1 MATGVFGVWFRG
13 MAVPERGPLTMR
25 TRHGLAFILVTVLL
39 DSIGFGIIL
48 PVLPQL
54 IMDVTGEP
62 LASAARYGG
71 WLLFVFAAT
80 QFFAAPVLGN
90 LSDRFG
96 RRPVLLLSL
105 FAMGCDYLLMG
116 WAPTLGWLFVGR
128 LIAGVSAST
137 YGIANA
143 FVADSFAPEERARNF
158 ALLGAGFGVGFIVGP
173 VIGGFLGEFGPRA
186 PFYAAAGLAFI
197 NVVYGYLVLPESLKP
212 ENRRAFEWKRANA
225 LGTFSQLWRYPV
237 VLGLVSAYFF
247 YMMGHHSLPS
257 VWSYFAMEKFEW
269 SSRDI
274 GFSLGAVGV
283 CMIVV
288 QVWLIRYVLDRY
300 GTERTAYI
308 GLVVTIA
315 AFVGYALVPHGWMVY
330 GVIVFGAAGGFVA
343 PSVQSLMSAR
353 IPADAQGELQ
363 GALASVSSLVSIL
376 SPPFMT
382 QTFAWFIGASAPLY
396 FPGAPFIA
404 AALFSLFALV
414 ALMRTLFGALKPAAA
429 RRRSP

>member
-1 MATGVFGVWFRG
+1 
-13 MAVPERGPLTMR
+13 MR
-25 TRHGLAFILVTVLL
+25 TKHAMAFILVTVLL

-48 PVLPQL
+48 PVLPGL

-62 LASAARYGG
+62 LANAARYGG
-71 WLLFVFAAT
+71 WLLFVYAVT
-80 QFFAAPVLGN
+80 QFFSAPVLGN

-116 WAPTLGWLFVGR
+116 WAPTLGWLFLGR
-128 LIAGVSAST
+128 LIAGISAST

-143 FVADSFAPEERARNF
+143 FIADTFAPEDRARNF
-158 ALLGAGFGVGFIVGP
+158 ALLGAAFGVGFIVGP
-173 VIGGFLGEFGPRA
+173 VIGGLLGEFGPRA
-186 PFYAAAGLAFI
+186 PFYAAAGLAFT
-197 NVVYGYLVLPESLKP
+197 NVVYGFLVLPESLKKA
-212 ENRRAFEWKRANA
+212 NRRAFDWKRANP
-225 LGTFSQLWRYPV
+225 LGTFNQLWRYPV
-237 VLGLVSAYFF
+237 VLGLVFAYFF

-257 VWSYFAMEKFEW
+257 VWSYFAIEKFAW

-288 QVWLIRYVLDRY
+288 QAWLIRYVLDRF
-300 GTERTAYI
+300 GTGRTAYI
-308 GLVVTIA
+308 GLVATILS
-315 AFVGYALVPHGWMVY
+315 FVGYALVPYGWMIY
-330 GVIVFGAAGGFVA
+330 GVIVLGAAQGFVA
-343 PSVQSLMSAR
+343 PSVQALMSGR
-353 IPADAQGELQ
+353 IPPDAQGELQ

-382 QTFAWFIGASAPLY
+382 QTFAYFSAGGAPLY

-404 AALFSLFALV
+404 AALFTLLGLFAFMRALV
-414 ALMRTLFGALKPAAA
+414 GVAKPEVSG
-429 RRRSP
+429 R

>member
-1 MATGVFGVWFRG
+1 
-13 MAVPERGPLTMR
+13 MR
-25 TRHGLAFILVTVLL
+25 SKHAMAFIFVTVLL

-48 PVLPQL
+48 PVLPGL

-62 LASAARYGG
+62 LANAARYGG
-71 WLLFVFAAT
+71 WLLFVYAAT
-80 QFFAAPVLGN
+80 QFFSAPVLGN

-105 FAMGCDYLLMG
+105 LAMGCDYLLMG
-116 WAPTLGWLFVGR
+116 WAPTLAWLFLGR
-128 LIAGVSAST
+128 LIAGISAST

-143 FVADSFAPEERARNF
+143 FIADTFAPEERARNF
-158 ALLGAGFGVGFIVGP
+158 ALLGAAFGTGFIVGP

-186 PFYAAAGLAFI
+186 PFYAAAGLAFA
-197 NVVYGYLVLPESLKP
+197 NVVYGFLVLPESLKS
-212 ENRRAFEWKRANA
+212 ENRRPFDWRRANA
-225 LGTFSQLWRYPV
+225 LGAFNQLWRYPV
-237 VLGLVSAYFF
+237 VLGLVFAYFF

-257 VWSYFAMEKFEW
+257 VWSYFAMEKFDW

-274 GFSLGAVGV
+274 GFSLGVVGV

-288 QVWLIRYVLDRY
+288 QAWFIRYVLDRY

-308 GLVVTIA
+308 GLVATIGS
-315 AFVGYALVPHGWMVY
+315 FLGYALVPHGWMVY
-330 GVIVFGAAGGFVA
+330 GVIVLGAAQGFVA
-343 PSVQSLMSAR
+343 PSVQSLMSGR

-382 QTFAWFIGASAPLY
+382 QTFAWFSAGSAPLY

-404 AALFSLFALV
+404 AALFSVLALV
-414 ALMRTLFGALKPAAA
+414 ALIRAMIGAPKPIAG
-429 RRRSP
+429 RR